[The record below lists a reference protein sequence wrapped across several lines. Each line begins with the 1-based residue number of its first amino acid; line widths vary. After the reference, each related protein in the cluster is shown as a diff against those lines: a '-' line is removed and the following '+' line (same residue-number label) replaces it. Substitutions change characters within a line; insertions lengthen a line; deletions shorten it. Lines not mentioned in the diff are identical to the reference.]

1 MSTTTDLVPADTFA
15 PAQEARVMDIVQTIE
30 LDDPSLPV
38 TYGVGTMR
46 EISLFADGLLDRV
59 RAKDAGEMGEMLTD
73 LMLQVKGVNL
83 SDFGKEKKGFFE
95 SLPVVGSLFDSAQRS
110 IARFDTLYKQVDTI
124 SRKLDDSIVQLIKDI
139 EILEQLYDHNKAFH
153 QDLSLYIEAGR
164 QKLEQARAV
173 DMPRLQAEA
182 EESKDAMKAQN
193 VRDFADRLN
202 RFERRLHDLQLSRTI
217 TVQTA
222 PQIRLIQGNNQTLV
236 EKIQTSLLTTIPI
249 WKNQMVLALS
259 LSNQRKAA
267 GLQKSVADTTNELL
281 RNNAKMLQQSS
292 IETAR
297 EVERSVVDIETL
309 RDVQSKLISTIEE
322 TLRIAQDGRQK
333 RLSIEKELV
342 TMEGELRNR
351 LTSLQADGDKAEI
364 DHNTTLGYPEN
375 GRRTSADPASRG

>member
-1 MSTTTDLVPADTFA
+1 MSTTTDLVPAAA
-15 PAQEARVMDIVQTIE
+15 PALPQDARITEIVHTIN

-46 EISLFADGLLDRV
+46 EISRFADGLLERV
-59 RAKDAGEMGEMLTD
+59 RARDAGEMGEMLTD

-83 SDFGKEKKGFFE
+83 SEFGKDKKGFLE
-95 SLPVVGSLFDSAQRS
+95 SLPFIGSLFDSAQRS
-110 IARFDTLYKQVDTI
+110 IASFDTLSKQVDVI
-124 SRKLDDSIVQLIKDI
+124 SRKLDESIVQLITDI
-139 EILEQLYDHNKAFH
+139 EILEQLYTHNKEFH
-153 QDLSLYIEAGR
+153 KDLTLYIEAGR
-164 QKLEQARAV
+164 QRLEQARTV
-173 DMPRLQAEA
+173 DLPRLQAEA
-182 EESKDAMKAQN
+182 EESKDAMQAQT
-193 VRDFADRLN
+193 VRDFSDRLN

-281 RNNAKMLQQSS
+281 RKNAEMLQQSS
-292 IETAR
+292 IETAQ

-309 RDVQSKLISTIEE
+309 RDVQNRLVATIEE

-333 RLSIEKELV
+333 RLGIEKELV
-342 TMEGELRNR
+342 TMENDLRTR
-351 LTSLQADGDKAEI
+351 LTSLQVDSDKARI
-364 DHNTTLGYPEN
+364 THATNST
-375 GRRTSADPASRG
+375 SRG